1 MDTHIQPDPGKIEY
15 GPLHV
20 SLQEDVFDLGR
31 EKSDPEAAGASLQ
44 TDAAEGSEPPSTLC
58 RTLARLRL
66 IDTLARLPVPD
77 AVGLPLPSTDAEAV
91 PHETST
97 FNSPVSI
104 GTVHALEPVGE
115 AVTPLP
121 LATASCVVVEARPE
135 SEEDG
140 VVGHGLVEDAVERQA
155 PVPDA
160 SDIGAL
166 LASASEPPPANCRV
180 LRRSSETKPP
190 LDCTFHALLCAAAV
204 DDTAHSSAMAT
215 SPTPA
220 ILIRPLIPCP

>member
-1 MDTHIQPDPGKIEY
+1 LVSSDWTVGDSGFELDPA
-15 GPLHV
+15 
-20 SLQEDVFDLGR
+20 
-31 EKSDPEAAGASLQ
+31 DPEAAGASLQ

-58 RTLARLRL
+58 RTLVRLRL

-166 LASASEPPPANCRV
+166 LASASEPPPANCKV
-180 LRRSSETKPP
+180 LRRSSETNPP
-190 LDCTFHALLCAAAV
+190 LDCTLHALVWAPAV
-204 DDTAHSSAMAT
+204 DDTAHSSVMAT
-215 SPTPA
+215 NPTPA
-220 ILIRPLIPCP
+220 ILIRPLIPYP